1 MIDRNTEQAG
11 QVLKTDKVGRVRSTP
26 AQREAVLAEFER
38 SGLTGTKFAAL
49 AGVNYQTFAG
59 WMAKRRRTRNSA
71 PESVVE
77 GTGAALGTKRP
88 GRLQWV
94 EAVMAP
100 SQRSAALVVEL
111 RGGMRLEISAPGQVS
126 LAAELLKALEPK
138 EGWPC

>member
-1 MIDRNTEQAG
+1 M
-11 QVLKTDKVGRVRSTP
+11 
-26 AQREAVLAEFER
+26 
-38 SGLTGTKFAAL
+38 
-49 AGVNYQTFAG
+49 Y
-59 WMAKRRRTRNSA
+59 KRQ
-71 PESVVE
+71 
-77 GTGAALGTKRP
+77 RP
-88 GRLQWV
+88 GTLQWV